1 MISFSIIIIIDN
13 RTIRYEILAVTNL
26 LHLLTENINLLCYT
40 MSFLIKRGIPS
51 QNLYVLRNDDDKG
64 EKKEQPTL
72 TKYPYFDVLLML
84 FHK

>member
-51 QNLYVLRNDDDKG
+51 QNLYVFRNDDDKG
-64 EKKEQPTL
+64 EKK
-72 TKYPYFDVLLML
+72 KNNL
-84 FHK
+84 F